1 MRLLGFENSPLYSEV
16 SLNNVSPTAAQAI
29 TFNVI
34 NPAPGFHKFAVELL
48 DENFNIMKRT
58 EREVDITDSG
68 VSSSPVKDVGS
79 GYGGST

>member
-1 MRLLGFENSPLYSEV
+1 LSSTSSQGKAFDVVNPSPG
-16 SLNNVSPTAAQAI
+16 T
-29 TFNVI
+29 
-34 NPAPGFHKFAVELL
+34 HKFVVELL

-58 EREVDITDSG
+58 EREVEISDSG